1 MCSGVGAEVVLA
13 GLWWIEVGPWV
24 GEEVVGVE
32 VEEGGSPLSVLSVAP
47 GCFLLC

>member
-1 MCSGVGAEVVLA
+1 MVLA
-13 GLWWIEVGPWV
+13 GLLWTELDPWV
-24 GEEVVGVE
+24 EEEVVGVE